1 MELNSDFSNMKIT
14 YIRTPVVSFT
24 TVQCLMAELQAK
36 TSVFYMSDNTSLL
49 HAADDLIEA
58 KNSAFC

>member
-36 TSVFYMSDNTSLL
+36 TFGEIVKSIDEKLTNICESILTFQG
-49 HAADDLIEA
+49 
-58 KNSAFC
+58 